1 MKVRCFYLM
10 LILCIST
17 SAIPVVIMTIDKTNL
32 VNDDKPEDLK
42 TLFKTEDS
50 FYINGECVSRRIF
63 YDDIGKCKES

>member
-1 MKVRCFYLM
+1 M

-50 FYINGECVSRRIF
+50 FEEYSTTISVSARNLKQF
-63 YDDIGKCKES
+63 